1 MIGLRVEKTLRAK
14 NLLLQSDS
22 KLIIGQ
28 IRDEYEAK
36 KERMQKYLRLTKHLT
51 QEFDWVE
58 FMQIPR
64 SQNMITDEIA
74 KLVSSEERSTRMGLE
89 MEVQKNLNIEEV
101 STFAIHSASGWMTP
115 IISFL
120 QDRHLP

>member
-1 MIGLRVEKTLRAK
+1 MIGLRVEKTLGSK

-36 KERMQKYLRLTKHLT
+36 KERMQKYLKLTKHLT

-58 FMQIPR
+58 FMQIPK
-64 SQNMITDEIA
+64 SQNMIANEIA
-74 KLVSSEERSTRMGLE
+74 KQASLEERPTSMGLK
-89 MEVQKNLNIEEV
+89 MEVQKHPSIEEV
-101 STFAIHSASGWMTP
+101 STSTI
-115 IISFL
+115 
-120 QDRHLP
+120 